1 MAPRRSARPTANPKP
16 SKPALGK
23 TKVTKP
29 TTKKPTSKKTT
40 TTQTPTVKEKKRTG
54 LLWRYLLGQQ
64 AAHHSGTH
72 LYNTNRQRGF
82 PCGCAAAAYG
92 FKLAIRFRFTIC
104 TSI

>member
-1 MAPRRSARPTANPKP
+1 MAPRRSARPIANPKP

-29 TTKKPTSKKTT
+29 TTKKLTSKKT

-54 LLWRYLLGQQ
+54 LLWWYLLGQQ

-72 LYNTNRQRGF
+72 LYNHLATS
-82 PCGCAAAAYG
+82 AYYTWRREG
-92 FKLAIRFRFTIC
+92 PSNVFE
-104 TSI
+104 